1 MAILAIHGD
10 AAQVM
15 RRQHICPMARTID
28 PSCHGTLDTIY
39 LSIIV
44 GHILGEAPLEKWHF
58 LTSNIEVGMTY
69 RYFSVCHG
77 DTVLHRDVVQCLIP

>member
-1 MAILAIHGD
+1 MSILAIHGD
-10 AAQVM
+10 ATEIM

-39 LSIIV
+39 LPVIV

-58 LTSNIEVGMTY
+58 LTSNIEVGMAY
-69 RYFSVCHG
+69 RYFTVCHG

>member
-1 MAILAIHGD
+1 MSILAIHGD
-10 AAQVM
+10 ATEIM

-39 LSIIV
+39 LPVIV

-58 LTSNIEVGMTY
+58 LTSNIEVGMTN
-69 RYFSVCHG
+69 RYFTVCHG